1 MTFIIYLFAV
11 LKNIIYGSSVFFVSK
26 LNASTDALDI
36 LALRFLLSFV
46 ILFILNKTKILK
58 IDFKIRN
65 LIKVDT
71 YKNSIFISL
80 LLAAIFEPVLY
91 MLFETIGITMSS
103 TITVS
108 VLLSLAPISSSIAET
123 LILKEK
129 TSLKKIILLVIGIIG
144 VVYIAFKTDT
154 KNGTDTIAGM
164 IFIILAVISGSMFCV
179 FTRKSSNH
187 YSSMDITYFATFL
200 GALIFNIINVSRHI
214 YFGTLSNYFTPF
226 FNIDNMIGFIF
237 LSVIC
242 SIVAVQMNVFALGRM
257 PVTTMAAF
265 GGLSTLV
272 GVVLGVMFNGEHF
285 YYYHFIG
292 MVLIFVRII
301 GVSYLTIKESNK
313 KI

>member
-11 LKNIIYGSSVFFVSK
+11 LKNMIYGSSVYFVSK

-36 LALRFLLSFV
+36 LALRFLLSFI
-46 ILFILNKTKILK
+46 ILFILNKTKIIK
-58 IDFKIRN
+58 IDFKLRALTRIN
-65 LIKVDT
+65 T
-71 YKNSIFISL
+71 YKNKIFTSL
-80 LLAAIFEPVLY
+80 LLAAMFEPVLY
-91 MLFETIGITMSS
+91 MLFETIGITMAS

-108 VLLSLAPISSSIAET
+108 VLLSLTPISSSVAET

-129 TSLKKIILLVIGIIG
+129 TSLKKIILLIIGIVG

-154 KNGTDTIAGM
+154 KNGTDTIMGM
-164 IFIILAVISGSMFCV
+164 IFILLAVICGSMFCV
-179 FTRKSSNH
+179 YTRKSSNN

-200 GALIFNIINVSRHI
+200 GGLIFNIINIARHT
-214 YFGTLSNYFTPF
+214 YFGTLNNYFTPL
-226 FNIDNMIGFIF
+226 FNIDNLVGFIF
-237 LSVIC
+237 LSVFC

-272 GVVLGVMFNGEHF
+272 GVVLGVAFNGEHF

-292 MVLIFVRII
+292 MVLIFIRII
-301 GVSYLTIKESNK
+301 GVSYLTIKESKNN
-313 KI
+313 